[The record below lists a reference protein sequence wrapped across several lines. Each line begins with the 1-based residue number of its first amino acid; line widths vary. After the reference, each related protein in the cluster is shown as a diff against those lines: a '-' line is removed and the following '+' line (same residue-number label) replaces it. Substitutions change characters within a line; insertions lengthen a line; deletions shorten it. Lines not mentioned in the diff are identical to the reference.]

1 MNDHFKVLGLI
12 YEDLESMYDRAVQAG
27 IQDDKLLRALI
38 HAEDTARDLQIRLCN
53 DRVRKSKNSNL
64 FDTVFLGGAR

>member
-1 MNDHFKVLGLI
+1 MTDHFKVLGLI
-12 YEDLESMYDRAVQAG
+12 YDDLGSMYDRAVQAG

-38 HAEDTARDLQIRLCN
+38 HAEDTARDLRIKLCN

-64 FDTVFLGGAR
+64 FDTVFAGGAR

>member
-1 MNDHFKVLGLI
+1 MTDHFKVLGLI
-12 YEDLESMYDRAVQAG
+12 YADLGSMYDRAVQAG

-64 FDTVFLGGAR
+64 FDTFFMGVKS